1 MTGFRSTMVKF
12 VVFTLISLLLF
23 LMLYNTMT
31 NVVDGDT
38 RTWKARFTSVSG
50 LRDGDDVRVAGVKV
64 GRVEEVK
71 VIDNDE
77 AEVTFILQ
85 KEQKIYDSTR
95 LALRYQNLLGQRYLS
110 LTAGARRTKE
120 MSPDGE
126 IPKSMTNPGFDLTAL
141 LNGFEPLFN
150 VLQPDQVNK
159 MASNIIA
166 VLQGEGGTVES
177 LLQQT
182 ADAADYLA
190 SRDAVFTQVLQNL
203 TPVLENLS
211 QQSGNFDATVD
222 QLGALMS
229 GLASQRATFAGSIDN
244 IGALVESTSGLLDD
258 IRPGLKYDVSRLRTT
273 AAILAHNRARLG
285 KALDGLPEI
294 FGGLARATSY
304 YSTLNIYFCN
314 LGFVVGGQTVFLG
327 GSSGPYS
334 EVCR

>member
-1 MTGFRSTMVKF
+1 MIKF
-12 VVFTLISLLLF
+12 VIFSLISLLLF

-85 KEQKIYDSTR
+85 EEQKIYDSTR

-110 LTAGARRTKE
+110 LTAGANRANE
-120 MSPDGE
+120 MSPDDE

-166 VLQGEGGTVES
+166 VLQGEGGTIES

-182 ADAADYLA
+182 AEAADYLA

-211 QQSGNFDATVD
+211 DQSGHFDATVD

-229 GLASQRATFAGSIDN
+229 GLASQRKTFAGSIDTL
-244 IGALVESTSGLLDD
+244 GSLVESTAGLLDD
-258 IRPGLKYDVSRLRTT
+258 IRPGLKYDVSRLRST
-273 AAILAHNRARLG
+273 ALILARNRARLG
-285 KALDGLPEI
+285 KAVDGLPEI
-294 FGGLARATSY
+294 FGGLARATSN
-304 YSTLNIYFCN
+304 YSSLGTYFCN
-314 LGFVVGGQTVFLG
+314 LGFVVRGRTVFLG
-327 GSSGPYS
+327 GPGGPYS

>member
-1 MTGFRSTMVKF
+1 MIKF
-12 VVFTLISLLLF
+12 VIFSLISLVLF
-23 LMLYNTMT
+23 VMLYNTMT

-64 GRVEEVK
+64 GRVEGVK

-110 LTAGARRTKE
+110 LTAGASRTKE
-120 MSPDGE
+120 LSPSTE
-126 IPKSMTNPGFDLTAL
+126 IPKAMTNPGFDLTAL

-150 VLQPDQVNK
+150 VLQPDQVNR

-177 LLQQT
+177 LLKQT
-182 ADAADYLA
+182 ADAADYLS

-211 QQSGNFDATVD
+211 DQSGNFDATVD
-222 QLGALMS
+222 QLRKLMT
-229 GLASQRATFAGSIDN
+229 GLAGQRKVFAGSIDHL
-244 IGALVESTSGLLDD
+244 GQLLESTSGLLDD
-258 IRPGLKYDVSRLRTT
+258 IRPSVKYDVSRLRST
-273 AAILAHNRARLG
+273 AAVLAANRARFG
-285 KALDGLPEI
+285 KSVDALPDV
-294 FGGLARATSY
+294 FGALARATSY
-304 YSTLNIYFCN
+304 YSTLNLYFCN
-314 LGFVVGGQTVFLG
+314 LGIEVGGRMIWLG
-327 GSSGPYS
+327 GSGGPYS

>member
-1 MTGFRSTMVKF
+1 MTGFRSTMIKF

-64 GRVEEVK
+64 GRVEGVK

-110 LTAGARRTKE
+110 LTAGANRAKE
-120 MSPDGE
+120 MSPGDE

-159 MASNIIA
+159 MALNIIA

-211 QQSGNFDATVD
+211 EQSGNFDATVD

-273 AAILAHNRARLG
+273 AAILAQNRARLG

-294 FGGLARATSY
+294 FGGLARASSY

-314 LGFVVGGQTVFLG
+314 LGFVVGGETVFLG
-327 GSSGPYS
+327 GGSGPYS

>member
-1 MTGFRSTMVKF
+1 MTGFRSTMIKF

-64 GRVEEVK
+64 GRVEGVK

-110 LTAGARRTKE
+110 LTAGANRAKE
-120 MSPDGE
+120 MSPGDE

-211 QQSGNFDATVD
+211 EQSGNFDATVD

-273 AAILAHNRARLG
+273 AAILAQNRARLG

-294 FGGLARATSY
+294 FGGLARASSY

-314 LGFVVGGQTVFLG
+314 LGFVVGGETVFLG
-327 GSSGPYS
+327 GGSGPYS

>member
-1 MTGFRSTMVKF
+1 MTGFRSTMIKF

-64 GRVEEVK
+64 GRVEGVK

-110 LTAGARRTKE
+110 LTAGANRAKE
-120 MSPDGE
+120 MSPGDE

-211 QQSGNFDATVD
+211 EQSGNFDATVD

-273 AAILAHNRARLG
+273 AAILAQNRARLG

-314 LGFVVGGQTVFLG
+314 LGFVVGGETVFLG
-327 GSSGPYS
+327 GGSGPYS